1 MVEAVTVER
10 YKSLNGYVYDKL
22 ADAERAD
29 AEWRKE
35 NEYNLERDVAQL
47 TKIGERDMKYLTR
60 NEESRKYSQYPMLYV
75 LKSKH
80 DDLSYVAKNVTA
92 VPRVYFEILKY
103 NKNWGCY
110 YTAAAKAITDEI
122 VRTDNHLA
130 ALAFVKERVDY
141 QYENVLSQDVQIY
154 GE

>member
-1 MVEAVTVER
+1 MVEVVTVER
-10 YKSLNGYVYDKL
+10 YKSLDGYTYDKL

-35 NEYNLERDVAQL
+35 NEYDLGRDIARL
-47 TKIGERDMKYLTR
+47 TKLGERDMRYLTR
-60 NEESRKYSQYPMLYV
+60 NEENRRYSQYPMLYV

-80 DDLSYVAKNVTA
+80 EDVSYVAKTVAA
-92 VPRVYFEILKY
+92 VPRVYFEILKF
-103 NKNWGCY
+103 NKEWGCY

-122 VRTDNHLA
+122 VRTENYLA
-130 ALAFVKERVDY
+130 ALAFVKERVDH